1 MFNDGGGEM
10 GGGGGGSE
18 MSVGVVPKETLK
30 FGGLKIIYSLIYFSC
45 QTCSVNLLPVCTC
58 CP

>member
-10 GGGGGGSE
+10 GGGGGAE

-30 FGGLKIIYSLIYFSC
+30 FGGLKIIYS
-45 QTCSVNLLPVCTC
+45 
-58 CP
+58 